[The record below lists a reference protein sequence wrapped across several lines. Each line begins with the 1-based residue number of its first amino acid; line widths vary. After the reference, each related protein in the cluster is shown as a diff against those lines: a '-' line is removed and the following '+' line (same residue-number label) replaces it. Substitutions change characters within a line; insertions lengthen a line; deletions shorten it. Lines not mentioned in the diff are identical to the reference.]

1 MKIDINRKGIKIDS
15 LNLNNAIYS
24 KHLMGE
30 HSLVFSIISPKIF
43 EVRIGDY
50 VNYKGEYMKIN
61 TQPKYTQ
68 ISVND
73 FRYEITFQGSRH
85 NLETIKLKNNG
96 SMVFDYSGDLEDFMY
111 MFLVCINDVDPGWS
125 LGDIEPI
132 EPFSL
137 RFDKV
142 DCLSALSMIS
152 EAAASEWEISGKVIS
167 IKKHIAQ
174 PTTLKLSYGMGNG
187 LYSLTRQALED
198 KGVITRAYAI
208 GGVQNL
214 PKAYEKDN
222 LTLDG
227 YIEDTEAIELY
238 GIREGIF
245 EDTEIFPKRTG
256 TVEEV
261 EEISEKFFTIKDSE
275 LNFDLNDHLIEGT
288 EPKIV
293 FKSGALNGQEFPI
306 VSFNNNSKIIRYKA
320 KEVKNGTFVPFGSMV
335 AEIGDKYTLVGIRMP
350 DQYVTDALQILST
363 KRLEFLNSNKSPKV
377 IYELDADV
385 LWMKKNN
392 IELKVGDIIQVI
404 DEKIGLNEKIRVN
417 SVSYPAIFPE
427 LVQGMK
433 FIAQIGNEV
442 TYTYAQK
449 LENDIKQNQEVITQ
463 VGNTAIE
470 NDRRNV
476 KALNEFKELV
486 IDPDN
491 NLQEALVQGLVAF
504 FGTASQLFDLDP
516 IPSFHMGPDT
526 FGITSTNLIHKIYE
540 IEGLGH
546 SWELPAFEK
555 TGLDP
560 KKPYYLSAKCSKTT
574 LSGHWEINEGPVK
587 TDDVFGYWHFNLG
600 ILSSVIDGER
610 SFRATR
616 GSTLISGGQI
626 ETDMITSY
634 LINVQRLFAQEIT
647 ATNLFV
653 TGNSKIGPFS
663 LDNDGLFYKS
673 APSNGVWFR
682 INRNG
687 LQWDN
692 LIGGIGSPTFRSY
705 HFSMGQNANNMMEL
719 SNTGETNSQNGLF
732 IDVSPRTRY
741 ALKIANG
748 EFIYEG
754 DSFRINN
761 GDIFINGKMGLTGR
775 FEYDRG
781 NGVYEMEFEKGILV
795 GQKLISGG

>member
-1 MKIDINRKGIKIDS
+1 MKIDVYRKNNFIVELD
-15 LNLNNAIYS
+15 LNSAVYTRR
-24 KHLMGE
+24 LMSE
-30 HSLVFSIISPKIF
+30 HTLVFNLITSNTLDIT
-43 EVRIGDY
+43 IGDY
-50 VNYKGEYMKIN
+50 LIYKDEIMIVNQEPQYS
-61 TQPKYTQ
+61 Q
-68 ISVND
+68 ISGDV
-73 FRYEITFQGSRH
+73 FEYIISFEGSRH
-85 NLETIKLKNNG
+85 NLKRFKIKDEG
-96 SMVFDYSGDLEDFMY
+96 AFVFNYSGDMEDFMN
-111 MFLVCINDVDPGWS
+111 MFLECINDVDPGWS
-125 LGDIEPI
+125 LGEIDSI

-152 EAAASEWEISGKVIS
+152 EAAGFEWEISGKVIS

-174 PTTLKLSYGMGNG
+174 PTTLKLCYGKGNG
-187 LYSLTRQALED
+187 LYSLTRQSLED

-227 YIEDTEAIELY
+227 YIEDPVAIELY

-245 EDTEIFPKRTG
+245 EDTDIFPKRTG

-261 EEISEKFFTIKDSE
+261 EQINEKFFTIKDSE
-275 LNFDLNDHLIEGT
+275 LNFDLNNHLIEGT

-293 FKSGALNGQEFPI
+293 FKSGSLNGQEFGI
-306 VSFNNNSKIIRYKA
+306 VSFNNDSKIIRYKA
-320 KEVKNGTFVPFGSMV
+320 KEEKNGTFVPFGSMV
-335 AEIGDKYTLVGIRMP
+335 AAIGDKYTLVGIRMP

-363 KRLEFLNSNKSPKV
+363 KRLEFLNSNKNPKV
-377 IYELDADV
+377 MYELDADV
-385 LWMKKNN
+385 LWMKRNN
-392 IELKVGDIIQVI
+392 IELKVGDIIQVM

-433 FIAQIGNEV
+433 FTAQIGNEV

-449 LENDIKQNQEVITQ
+449 LENDIKQNQEIITQ

-516 IPSFHMGPDT
+516 IPSFHLEPDT
-526 FGITSTNLIHKIYE
+526 FGITSTNLIHKIYK
-540 IEGLGH
+540 IEGLGYT
-546 SWELPAFEK
+546 WELPAFEQ

-587 TDDVFGYWHFNLG
+587 TDDVIGYWHFNLG

-687 LQWDN
+687 IQWDN

-732 IDVSPRTRY
+732 IDVFPKTRY